1 MAVAIVTGAGGDI
14 GRAIT
19 KGLLEAGYT
28 VLAADI
34 NLEVAKATAEALGAG
49 AVPFQCDITSP
60 ESAARMAEA
69 AAALGPLGL
78 LVNNAGG
85 ITDASLHETSIENW
99 RKDLSLNLDG
109 ALICFKAVEAQLI
122 ANRGNV
128 VNIASVNGFGVFGHP
143 GYSAA
148 KAALVHFTKLLAVEY
163 GKHGI
168 RANAVAPGTVQTQAW
183 QARAD
188 ANPNVM
194 AEARRWYPLQRVA
207 RPEDI
212 ANAVQFLASD
222 KASAISGICLVVDC
236 GLMAGQTELAGTF
249 SQSPDY

>member
-1 MAVAIVTGAGGDI
+1 MAVAIVTGGGGDI
-14 GRAIT
+14 GRAIA
-19 KGLLEAGYT
+19 KAFIEDGHQ
-28 VLAADI
+28 VLVADI
-34 NLEVAKATAEALGAG
+34 NLDAATASAATLGVNAT
-49 AVPFQCDITSP
+49 PCQCDITDP
-60 ESAARMAEA
+60 ASAARMAEA
-69 AAALGPLGL
+69 AAKLGPITI

-85 ITDASLHETSIENW
+85 ITDAGLHSTVIENW

-109 ALICFKAVEAQLI
+109 ALICFKAVEAELI
-122 ANRGNV
+122 ANQGNV
-128 VNIASVNGFGVFGHP
+128 INIASVNGFGVFGHP

-148 KAALVHFTKLLAVEY
+148 KAALIHFTKLLAVEY

-183 QARAD
+183 EARAA

-207 RPEDI
+207 RPIDV

-222 KASAISGICLVVDC
+222 KASAISGVCLPVDC
-236 GLMAGQTELAGTF
+236 GLMAGQAELAKTF

>member
-19 KGLLEAGYT
+19 RSLIEDGYT
-28 VLAADI
+28 VLVADI
-34 NLEVAKATAEALGAG
+34 NLEAAKATTEALGNG
-49 AVPFQCDITSP
+49 ATPCQCDITSP
-60 ESAARMAEA
+60 ESAAGMAEA
-69 AAALGPLGL
+69 AAALGPISL

-85 ITDASLHETSIENW
+85 ITDESLHSTRIENW
-99 RKDLSLNLDG
+99 RKDVSLNLDG

-122 ANRGNV
+122 ANQGNI

-163 GKHGI
+163 GRHGI

-207 RPEDI
+207 RPEDV

-236 GLMAGQTELAGTF
+236 GLMAGQTELAATF

>member
-1 MAVAIVTGAGGDI
+1 MSVAIVTGAGGDI
-14 GRAIT
+14 GRAIA
-19 KGLLEAGYT
+19 KAFIEDGHK
-28 VLAADI
+28 VLVADI
-34 NLEVAKATAEALGAG
+34 NLDAAKASATELGPNAT
-49 AVPFQCDITSP
+49 PCQCDITDP
-60 ESAARMAEA
+60 ASAALMAEA
-69 AAALGPLGL
+69 AAKLGPITI

-85 ITDASLHETSIENW
+85 ITDAGLHSTVIENW

-122 ANRGNV
+122 ANQGNV
-128 VNIASVNGFGVFGHP
+128 INIASVNGFGVFGHP

-148 KAALVHFTKLLAVEY
+148 KAALIHFTKLLAVEY

-183 QARAD
+183 EARAA

-207 RPEDI
+207 RPVDV

-222 KASAISGICLVVDC
+222 KANAISGVCLPVDC
-236 GLMAGQTELAGTF
+236 GLMAGQVELAKTF

>member
-1 MAVAIVTGAGGDI
+1 MSIAIVTGAGGDI

-19 KGLLEAGYT
+19 KVLVEDGYQ
-28 VLAADI
+28 VVIADI
-34 NLEVAKATAEALGAG
+34 
-49 AVPFQCDITSP
+49 D
-60 ESAARMAEA
+60 EA
-69 AAALGPLGL
+69 AAARSAEAIGPAARPAQADITRPEDVARLAEAARALGPVAL

-85 ITDASLHETSIENW
+85 ITEASLAATGIEHW
-99 RKDLSLNLDG
+99 RHDLALNLEG
-109 ALICFKAVEAQLI
+109 AFSCFKAVEADLK
-122 ANRGNV
+122 ATRGCV

-148 KAALVHFTKLLAVEY
+148 KAGLIHLTRLIAVEY
-163 GKHGI
+163 GKFGI

-183 QARAD
+183 NARAV

-207 RPEDI
+207 KPEDV
-212 ANAVQFLASD
+212 AEAVRFLASSR
-222 KASAISGICLVVDC
+222 AAAITGVCLPVDC

-249 SQSPDY
+249 SQSADY